1 MRSISVWLTTH
12 SKRCIVGVGSWWI
25 GSVVGWVLDL
35 LTSPLASIIALLVAM
50 GSVILFH
57 DLCLLN
63 RIDLGCHCRAGLLL
77 SDFGCLYSTG
87 LLLISLACRCRIGLL
102 LISLGCS
109 CRTALLPT
117 ALLGSFLLIKGL
129 VAWGIGG

>member
-12 SKRCIVGVGSWWI
+12 SKRCIVGVGTWWI

-57 DLCLLN
+57 DLCLLIH
-63 RIDLGCHCRAGLLL
+63 IDLGCHCRAGLLL
-77 SDFGCLYSTG
+77 IDLGCLYSTS
-87 LLLISLACRCRIGLL
+87 LLLIGLGCHRRMACFSLALAATAELACFPLPF
-102 LISLGCS
+102 LGAS
-109 CRTALLPT
+109 C
-117 ALLGSFLLIKGL
+117 
-129 VAWGIGG
+129 